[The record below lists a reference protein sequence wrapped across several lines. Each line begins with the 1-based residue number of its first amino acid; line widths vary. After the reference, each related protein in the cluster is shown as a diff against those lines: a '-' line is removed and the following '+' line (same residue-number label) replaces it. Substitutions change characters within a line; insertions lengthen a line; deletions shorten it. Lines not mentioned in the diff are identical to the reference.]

1 LETFLFFAFLLVTS
15 ALFSGTETAF
25 TSLNEIRL
33 QRQQTKTG
41 KLLRDMVRN
50 KRNVI
55 AAILVGNNIVNTVL
69 AVYAGAFFDE
79 MLVASGLLTEKMGPL
94 FASVVTIIFLLIF
107 GEVIP
112 KHFGVTFTSLWMKT
126 VSYPLWLIVRILKP
140 VTRFMEIFS
149 WILMKLLPS
158 SEEEDYSPDINELM
172 IMARYSAKAGYIDE
186 IERKLV
192 VRATRFNDLEA
203 RDVMIPRQQVVGVPE
218 EISLQ
223 KLQEEF
229 QEHKLSRI
237 PVFSGE
243 TDHVAGIFNFKE
255 LLSLCHQSHASYDS
269 NFNILDHCHEPF
281 FVPESVQIG
290 QLFDSMKQ
298 KKTHMAV
305 VVDEF
310 GQTSGI
316 VTLEDIIERVFG
328 LIHDE
333 YDEESV
339 QTIEKINEHEYMLKG
354 RTSIEDLENT
364 LGYKLP
370 EEVSSRIN
378 TVNGLLTYIKGDF
391 PEKREKISLDN
402 IEFRVEEVKKMRATR
417 IRALIKKKS

>member
-1 LETFLFFAFLLVTS
+1 
-15 ALFSGTETAF
+15 
-25 TSLNEIRL
+25 
-33 QRQQTKTG
+33 
-41 KLLRDMVRN
+41 
-50 KRNVI
+50 
-55 AAILVGNNIVNTVL
+55 
-69 AVYAGAFFDE
+69 
-79 MLVASGLLTEKMGPL
+79 
-94 FASVVTIIFLLIF
+94 
-107 GEVIP
+107 
-112 KHFGVTFTSLWMKT
+112 MKT
-126 VSYPLWLIVRILKP
+126 VSYPLWLIVSILKP